1 MRFLLTETTEV
12 PSLDGSYVSPISN
25 SFDSFLKLVV
35 TLLVFVFV
43 LVITYLCTKW
53 MGNYQRLKL
62 RSGNLQILESLPAGN
77 NKMICL
83 VKAGTEYLVVGVGS
97 DEIRLLTTLKEE
109 QLTDLNFNQKNDGS
123 TGVTDSFSDILSK
136 LTEKL
141 PKK

>member
-1 MRFLLTETTEV
+1 MRFLLTETTEA
-12 PSLDGSYVSPISN
+12 PPFNGSYTSPLSN
-25 SFDSFLKLVV
+25 SFDSFLKLLV

-53 MGNYQRLKL
+53 MGNYQKLKL

-83 VKAGTEYLVVGVGS
+83 VKAGDEYLVVGVGT
-97 DEIRLLTTLKEE
+97 DEIRLLTKLTEE
-109 QLTDLNFNQKNDGS
+109 QLIDLSINQINDNPS
-123 TGVTDSFSDILSK
+123 SVTTSFSDILSK